1 MVQSLAFVIMAQWFA
16 SGGGVVHPL
25 TRRYTIACIASYT
38 LTGNSQNTLVVIMS
52 YRDTSLW
59 NDLNELRCLEAFK
72 KLESEGFPR
81 GKQSEYAREISLKSG
96 LEVGNISAKIC
107 NYKSVAGINNESHAS
122 VNTRD
127 FYNKYKSYSIS
138 EIHDLVKSL
147 E

>member
-1 MVQSLAFVIMAQWFA
+1 VA
-16 SGGGVVHPL
+16 HTL
-25 TRRYTIACIASYT
+25 TGRYTIACMASYT

-107 NYKSVAGINNESHAS
+107 NYKSVAGINNESNAS
-122 VNTRD
+122 ANTRD

-138 EIHDLVKSL
+138 EIHELVKSL

>member
-1 MVQSLAFVIMAQWFA
+1 MRWLGYCVLHTLI
-16 SGGGVVHPL
+16 G
-25 TRRYTIACIASYT
+25 RYTIACIASYT

-138 EIHDLVKSL
+138 EIHELVKSL